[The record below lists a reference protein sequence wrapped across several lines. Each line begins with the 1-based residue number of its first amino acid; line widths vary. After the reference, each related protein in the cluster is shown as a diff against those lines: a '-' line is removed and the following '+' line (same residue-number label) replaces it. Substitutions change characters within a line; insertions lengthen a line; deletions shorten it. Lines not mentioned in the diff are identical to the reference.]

1 MVLAR
6 SGGTSRQHHPSRYR
20 SGSSRYPSGEPRP
33 RQHCGKPDHRCA
45 RAKSRSRDQDM
56 ADQERALAAPGARRI
71 LVLTANR
78 GRGHARPYAHSCRD
92 AHSHPDAHSRAGI
105 PPAARTRAHHGH
117 GRPRRRPG
125 LPAGSRGRARQPPG
139 GRPVCLAEIAATLE
153 RGGDPVGS
161 AARGR
166 RPAALVL
173 ARAVPGA
180 HFAAGSPPAASTV
193 TASTVTA
200 STTASAVA
208 VPAAEQACAR
218 PPRPVGSAAAR
229 PRARRVARADVPPA
243 RRTGIHRA
251 GSRIRR

>member
-45 RAKSRSRDQDM
+45 RAKSRSRDHDM

-92 AHSHPDAHSRAGI
+92 AHSHPDAHFRAGT
-105 PPAARTRAHHGH
+105 PPAARTRAHQGH

-125 LPAGSRGRARQPPG
+125 LPARSRGRARQPPG
-139 GRPVCLAEIAATLE
+139 GRPVCLAEIAAALE
-153 RGGDPVGS
+153 RGGNPVGS
-161 AARGR
+161 ATRGR
-166 RPAALVL
+166 RPAALVH
-173 ARAVPGA
+173 ARAVTTT
-180 HFAAGSPPAASTV
+180 TV
-193 TASTVTA
+193 TTATVTTATVTVTA
-200 STTASAVA
+200 STTAGAVT
-208 VPAAEQACAR
+208 VPVAEQACPR

-229 PRARRVARADVPPA
+229 SRARRVARADVPPA
-243 RRTGIHRA
+243 RRAGIHCA